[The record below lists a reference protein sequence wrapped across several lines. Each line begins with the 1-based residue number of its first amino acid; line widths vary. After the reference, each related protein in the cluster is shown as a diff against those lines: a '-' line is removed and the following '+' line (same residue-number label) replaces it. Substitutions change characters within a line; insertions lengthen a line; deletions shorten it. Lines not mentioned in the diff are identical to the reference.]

1 MQSLTTFAALLLA
14 SVLFVPLFKRA
25 GLGTVLGYLA
35 VGMLIGPFGIKL
47 VRDPDNLMHTAELGV
62 ILLLFVIGLEL
73 KPSRL
78 WALRRSVFGLGVLQL
93 AGAASRWRRPG
104 ATLGFRCRRRRWWGS
119 SWPCRPRPSCC
130 PRSPSG
136 ELSTRHG
143 REAFAILLFQDL
155 SVIPLLALIPLFGT
169 GKPTALTHPAVG
181 LGLLVVVALIGRPLL
196 DALFRHVARV
206 NSREMFT
213 AAALVTVLGLALMM
227 QAGGL
232 SMSLGAFVAG
242 VLLADSEFR
251 HELEASIAPFQGL
264 LLGLF
269 FMAVGMSTN
278 LSLLVKFPW
287 QILGLT
293 VGLIVVKFVMLYG
306 LRRLI
311 GGQKADAR
319 LLALALAQG
328 GEFAFVLFDAAQ
340 SFRVLGEVQA
350 DKLTLVVALSMA
362 LSPLLLMLGD
372 RLARAEAEAQPPRAF
387 DTMPAEAGEVVIA
400 GFGRVGQIVGR
411 LLLARGVPFTALDA
425 DPEQVDAVRKFGLK
439 VFYGDAANLDLLHA
453 AQLREAKVFVLA
465 IDDVEASLRTAE
477 LVRRHFPHVQ
487 IVARARNRFHAS
499 RLMDLG
505 IQRQIRET
513 LPASFEM
520 ARWTLE
526 LLHEPPALAE
536 QLVSRFARHD
546 AELLARQQA
555 IAHDESSSSSRPGS
569 HGTSWRRSS
578 RKPARPLP
586 ARSGAPSGRFKG
598 GAQLPQASRAERRL
612 SPDSPVARPSISAM
626 RALGGGRSPA
636 VSQPSPLSSAL
647 ASGATQ
653 PARGC
658 RARSPRRAGGPPAGP
673 AARPSARCRGRTGP
687 APGRGRRRRRWRR
700 SGRPARRHSRAGCPP
715 AELRHRQPGKA
726 AVGPGGLPRLG
737 GFEGVQPAAASLD
750 DPAGAEGR
758 AVHHHQHALVAGLG
772 AGGEAH
778 RGQQVG
784 GAVGRRVV
792 GRAHRAGEHHRLAGR
807 QAQVQEPGGL
817 FEGVGAVQDHH
828 AVAGRIGDGRAGGG
842 EDRQPVGRRHVLA
855 VEGEDLPGR
864 QRACIGKPGHSRDER
879 LHRPHAGPVAAM
891 ASFRV
896 SLAGNRSARGEEM
909 DHGLGESEVR
919 RAQCERMR
927 ARNWRARSE
936 RGAPKKASLL
946 SSSTMRPWSM
956 KITRLATFLAKPIS
970 WVTHIIVM
978 PSWAS
983 STITSSTSLIISG
996 SRAEVGSSKS
1006 MQIGSI
1012 ASARAIAT
1020 RCCWPPES
1028 WPGNLSAWAL
1038 RPTRSSSLR
1047 PLSIACSGCARAP

>member
-1 MQSLTTFAALLLA
+1 
-14 SVLFVPLFKRA
+14 
-25 GLGTVLGYLA
+25 
-35 VGMLIGPFGIKL
+35 
-47 VRDPDNLMHTAELGV
+47 MHTAELGV

-93 AGAASRWRRPG
+93 AGAAVALAAAGRYLGLSMSAAALVGIILALSSTAFVLPTLAERR
-104 ATLGFRCRRRRWWGS
+104 
-119 SWPCRPRPSCC
+119 
-130 PRSPSG
+130 

-387 DTMPAEAGEVVIA
+387 DTMPADAGEVVIA

-453 AQLREAKVFVLA
+453 AQLREARVFVLA

-555 IAHDESSSSSRPGS
+555 IAHDESQLIQSSR
-569 HGTSWRRSS
+569 
-578 RKPARPLP
+578 
-586 ARSGAPSGRFKG
+586 
-598 GAQLPQASRAERRL
+598 E
-612 SPDSPVARPSISAM
+612 
-626 RALGGGRSPA
+626 
-636 VSQPSPLSSAL
+636 
-647 ASGATQ
+647 
-653 PARGC
+653 
-658 RARSPRRAGGPPAGP
+658 
-673 AARPSARCRGRTGP
+673 
-687 APGRGRRRRRWRR
+687 
-700 SGRPARRHSRAGCPP
+700 
-715 AELRHRQPGKA
+715 
-726 AVGPGGLPRLG
+726 
-737 GFEGVQPAAASLD
+737 
-750 DPAGAEGR
+750 
-758 AVHHHQHALVAGLG
+758 
-772 AGGEAH
+772 
-778 RGQQVG
+778 
-784 GAVGRRVV
+784 
-792 GRAHRAGEHHRLAGR
+792 
-807 QAQVQEPGGL
+807 
-817 FEGVGAVQDHH
+817 
-828 AVAGRIGDGRAGGG
+828 
-842 EDRQPVGRRHVLA
+842 
-855 VEGEDLPGR
+855 
-864 QRACIGKPGHSRDER
+864 SRDELAQILEEAR
-879 LHRPHAGPVAAM
+879 AA
-891 ASFRV
+891 F
-896 SLAGNRSARGEEM
+896 ARK
-909 DHGLGESEVR
+909 
-919 RAQCERMR
+919 
-927 ARNWRARSE
+927 E
-936 RGAPKKASLL
+936 RGAQ
-946 SSSTMRPWSM
+946 
-956 KITRLATFLAKPIS
+956 
-970 WVTHIIVM
+970 
-978 PSWAS
+978 
-983 STITSSTSLIISG
+983 
-996 SRAEVGSSKS
+996 RAV
-1006 MQIGSI
+1006 
-1012 ASARAIAT
+1012 
-1020 RCCWPPES
+1020 
-1028 WPGNLSAWAL
+1028 
-1038 RPTRSSSLR
+1038 
-1047 PLSIACSGCARAP
+1047 